1 MIVFRPN
8 SLFWLTDKGLT
19 AFVIAMKSKIL
30 HACELKRYRQVTP
43 SLCAVCPRILKC
55 RSFRVWYHIY
65 SEEYLNFVLD
75 ICKRFPEKYTMEV
88 YFMAE
93 KKSFVQIVD
102 IGTGKIDRIVA
113 LSDIESLSAEEKLAL
128 SRNKNLF
135 VVTHK
140 LEPIVKVE
148 MKKTVIDQPLYF
160 AMESEVGT
168 EPEPIEEI
176 SQDQIPA
183 PKGKGRKKS

>member
-1 MIVFRPN
+1 
-8 SLFWLTDKGLT
+8 
-19 AFVIAMKSKIL
+19 
-30 HACELKRYRQVTP
+30 
-43 SLCAVCPRILKC
+43 
-55 RSFRVWYHIY
+55 
-65 SEEYLNFVLD
+65 
-75 ICKRFPEKYTMEV
+75 
-88 YFMAE
+88 MAE

-102 IGTGKIDRIVA
+102 IGSGKIDRIVA

-148 MKKTVIDQPLYF
+148 MKKTVIDQPVYF
-160 AMESEVGT
+160 AMESKPEP

-176 SQDQIPA
+176 SNEPVQA